1 MKQFNPFAKVNC
13 SYGAPMGRYSD
24 NPANLAGIKR
34 LHARFQG
41 GGEGYDRGGAYWGS
55 PCNVWAVWAHLHGKR
70 SPLVAIAHN
79 GDRTALIGLDDD
91 NFCGAIMPIG
101 DGFVAVPDCA
111 PDWITGARLRAVE
124 AEEVAA

>member
-55 PCNVWAVWAHLHGKR
+55 PCNVWAVWARLDGEPCVTYVR
-70 SPLVAIAHN
+70 AASREAAIN
-79 GDRTALIGLDDD
+79 QVREG
-91 NFCGAIMPIG
+91 
-101 DGFVAVPDCA
+101 
-111 PDWITGARLRAVE
+111 
-124 AEEVAA
+124 